1 MLAEQALQQGNLTVA
16 GNFKELLFNRRER
29 VDSVDLNGLRITLH
43 PAADRRDCRRPVAEN
58 SSVCRSAGA
67 KRITS
72 SMASL
77 KPISSMRSASSITEG
92 LQRVKGRPF
101 PSADDRA
108 DGPGWRR

>member
-77 KPISSMRSASSITEG
+77 KPISSMRSASSIT
-92 LQRVKGRPF
+92 RVCSASRETVPF
-101 PSADDRA
+101 CR
-108 DGPGWRR
+108 